1 MTRPCRA
8 APASRPRP
16 ARARCGS
23 RSRPAAARAALA
35 LGALLVAALAGCG
48 VDGAPIRPGP
58 ETAPRQQPVP
68 PGLSVSG
75 EARIG
80 VTSSL

>member
-1 MTRPCRA
+1 MTRPRRA
-8 APASRPRP
+8 APRRGPTP
-16 ARARCGS
+16 A

-35 LGALLVAALAGCG
+35 LGTLLVAALAGCG

-68 PGLSVSG
+68 PGLSVRG